1 MNMHQSELQRQHKAS
16 QDIRARLMKPSPGD
30 VVCRKEFDR
39 IRAALQVETER
50 RQEALKEIDDL
61 KGRMLRKDYL
71 IEHLELDKAD
81 KDARILEQAARI
93 CFLENDEVAKR
104 SDKKP
109 VRTIIAEVLAEFPD
123 VTWEEISG
131 IRRTR
136 RLVIPRQRCMFEVSR
151 QRPDLS
157 LPAIGRIFGGRDH
170 TTILHAVRK
179 LRAAHQNKEDG
190 Q

>member
-1 MNMHQSELQRQHKAS
+1 MNIHTELHKQHKAS
-16 QDIRARLMKPSPGD
+16 QDIRSRLMNGSDGVP
-30 VVCRKEFDR
+30 RKEFDR
-39 IRAALQVETER
+39 LRNALQVETER

-61 KGRMLRKDYL
+61 RGRLLRKDYL

-93 CFLENDEVAKR
+93 CFLENDDAMKR
-104 SDKKP
+104 TGKKP
-109 VRTIIAEVLAEFPD
+109 VRLIIEEVLADFPD
-123 VTWEEISG
+123 VTWNEVSG

-136 RLVIPRQRCMFEVSR
+136 HLVIPRQKCMFEVHR

-179 LRAAHQNKEDG
+179 LKAKQQSGE
-190 Q
+190 